1 LRLLEHIKLTARTL
15 RQDVVALYFAAKDQR
30 TPWYAKAVVIC
41 IIAYALSPIDLI
53 PDFIPV
59 LGYVDDL
66 LFLPLGIYIAIK
78 IIPEP
83 VLFDCRRRAGEM
95 DGSLPRN
102 WTAAATIVLLWIA
115 AISALAIYLWR
126 VVG

>member
-1 LRLLEHIKLTARTL
+1 MRLLEYVKLTGRTL
-15 RQDVVALYFAAKDQR
+15 RQDVVALYFAAKDPR
-30 TPWYAKAVVIC
+30 TPWYAKAIVIC
-41 IIAYALSPIDLI
+41 IIAYALTPIDLI

-59 LGYVDDL
+59 LGYIDDL

-83 VLFDCRRRAGEM
+83 VLVDCRKRLTGME
-95 DGSLPRN
+95 GSLPRN

-115 AISALAIYLWR
+115 AASALAMYLWR
-126 VVG
+126 IVR

>member
-1 LRLLEHIKLTARTL
+1 LHLLEQVKLTATASKREI
-15 RQDVVALYFAAKDQR
+15 VALHFAARDSR
-30 TPWYAKAVVIC
+30 TPGYAKAFVIC
-41 IIAYALSPIDLI
+41 LIAYALSPIDLI

-59 LGYVDDL
+59 LGYLDDL
-66 LFLPLGIYIAIK
+66 LLLTVGISIAIK

-83 VLFDCRRRAGEM
+83 VVIDCRERAARMEV
-95 DGSLPRN
+95 SLPRN

-115 AISALAIYLWR
+115 AASALTIYLWR

>member
-1 LRLLEHIKLTARTL
+1 LRLLEYVKLTGRTL
-15 RQDVVALYFAAKDQR
+15 RQDVVALYFAAKDPR
-30 TPWYAKAVVIC
+30 TPWYAKAIVIC
-41 IIAYALSPIDLI
+41 IIAYALTPIDLI

-59 LGYVDDL
+59 LGYIDDL

-83 VLFDCRRRAGEM
+83 VLVDCRKRLTGME
-95 DGSLPRN
+95 GSLPRN

-115 AISALAIYLWR
+115 AASALAMYLWR
-126 VVG
+126 IVR